1 VCIDR
6 WLPNTIFRTNNALRR
21 FDIATGKGSVV
32 LTEESD
38 VWVNLYPDNMFSEL
52 TAQGKKDGS
61 DGEVREALFCLENIQ
76 YKMTEL
82 CTCL

>member
-1 VCIDR
+1 MFPTPILQLYHKVLLAILVVR
-6 WLPNTIFRTNNALRR
+6 VYRSVASRHHFRTNNALRR

-52 TAQGKKDGS
+52 TAHGKDGS
-61 DGEVREALFCLENIQ
+61 ADEVH
-76 YKMTEL
+76 
-82 CTCL
+82 